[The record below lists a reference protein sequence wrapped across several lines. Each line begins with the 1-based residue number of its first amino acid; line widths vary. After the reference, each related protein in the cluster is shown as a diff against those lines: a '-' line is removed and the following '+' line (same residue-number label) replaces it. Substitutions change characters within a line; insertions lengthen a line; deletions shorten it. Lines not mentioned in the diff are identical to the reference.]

1 MGTWAGESEGA
12 TLVRLFRVGN
22 KVISLGKIT
31 DAVTAIL
38 EDRERG
44 ATQEESARAHGVQRS
59 FVSFIE
65 TVGEVRRGGR
75 IALVGFPVA
84 NTEEVRAV
92 AERHAVDFVLV
103 VSQGERESIESGSA
117 ADIFNQLL
125 ETIAVL
131 KDYDVLV
138 LMASDWRIKTIE
150 KILGKEVVGIAL
162 GHSPIRED
170 VRVDVAELE
179 TVLAAVEAARPR
191 ATRRT
196 RVGAAFREAA
206 DLAGRWKPSGEIVGR
221 RKPSKR

>member
-1 MGTWAGESEGA
+1 
-12 TLVRLFRVGN
+12 VRLFRVGT

-44 ATQEESARAHGVQRS
+44 ATQEEAARTHGVQRS

-65 TVGEVRRGGR
+65 TLGEVRRGGR
-75 IALVGFPVA
+75 VALVGFPIA
-84 NTEEVRAV
+84 NTAEVRAV
-92 AERHAVDFVLV
+92 AEKHALDFVLV
-103 VSQGERESIESGSA
+103 FSQGERESIENGPA
-117 ADIFNQLL
+117 ADIFNKLL

-138 LMASDWRIKTIE
+138 LLASDWRIKTIE
-150 KILGKEVVGIAL
+150 RILGREVVGIPL

-170 VRVDVAELE
+170 VVVDVSELE
-179 TVLAAVEAARPR
+179 AVLDAVQSARPR
-191 ATRRT
+191 VTRRR

-206 DLAGRWKPSGEIVGR
+206 DLAGRWKPSGEMMGR
-221 RKPSKR
+221 RKSSKK

>member
-1 MGTWAGESEGA
+1 
-12 TLVRLFRVGN
+12 VRLFRVGN

-44 ATQEESARAHGVQRS
+44 ATQEAAARAHGVQRS

-65 TVGEVRRGGR
+65 TLGEVRRGGR

-92 AERHAVDFVLV
+92 AERHALDFVLV

-117 ADIFNQLL
+117 ANIFNQLL

-131 KDYDVLV
+131 KEYDVLV
-138 LMASDWRIKTIE
+138 LLASDWRIKTIE
-150 KILGKEVVGIAL
+150 KILGKEVVGIPL

-191 ATRRT
+191 
-196 RVGAAFREAA
+196 
-206 DLAGRWKPSGEIVGR
+206 
-221 RKPSKR
+221 

>member
-1 MGTWAGESEGA
+1 M
-12 TLVRLFRVGN
+12 RLFRVGN

-31 DAVTAIL
+31 ETVSAIL

-44 ATQEESARAHGVQRS
+44 ATQEEVARTHGVQRS

-65 TVGEVRRGGR
+65 SVGEVRRGGR

-84 NTEEVRAV
+84 NADEVRAA
-92 AERHAVDFVLV
+92 AEKHAVDFVLV
-103 VSQGERESIESGSA
+103 VSQNEREFIENGPA

-150 KILGKEVVGIAL
+150 KILGKEVVGMPI

-170 VRVDVAELE
+170 VVVDVAELE
-179 TVLAAVEAARPR
+179 RMLSAIEGARTEPK
-191 ATRRT
+191 RRR
-196 RVGAAFREAA
+196 RVGSALREAA
-206 DLAGRWKPSGEIVGR
+206 DIAGRWKPSGESTGR
-221 RKPSKR
+221 WKPSKKS